1 MSHAAR
7 VIETPGRGEEP
18 KLFSTKAATL
28 EILKE
33 QVQSAQVLPLYR
45 LRLGDYKLVPETM
58 LAEIMENGWAHCP
71 LAVRSSA
78 LGEDSAQSSQA
89 GHYDS
94 VLNVMGPAALRVAVE
109 TVIAS
114 YEDAD
119 PNHEILIQPMLAEVV
134 ASGVAFSVDP
144 TTLSPYAVISIA
156 EGDDT
161 AAVTAGRDRETRTV
175 LVSRGAPRIK
185 DARLARVVT
194 LLRELEALTETP
206 ALDIEFAF
214 DKADELYLFQ
224 VRPLVLKGA
233 PALAPAQHKEILA
246 RIARH
251 VGEQCRPHPFLGGKR
266 TLFGVMPDWNPAE
279 MIGLRPRPL
288 ALSLYRK
295 LITDEIWA
303 YQRSNYGYRNLRS
316 FPLLHD
322 FFGLPYID
330 VRVSFNSFI
339 PAGVPD
345 GLASKLADF
354 YLDSLAHH
362 PALHDKV
369 EFEIIYSCYTLDLP
383 ERLKLLA
390 ANGFSADEIA
400 TLQGKLR
407 ELTNAIINNR
417 NGLWRQDAAKLG
429 ILSQRFTTACREIS
443 DPVSR
448 IHWLIEDGKRYGT
461 LPFAGLARA
470 GFIAVQMLK
479 SLVAVGA
486 LSQADYHN
494 FLGSLDTVSSQMTRD
509 RTALSREG
517 FLERY
522 GHLRPGT
529 YDISSPRYDAEPDLY
544 FDWSKPPAP
553 EAGHAPFGL
562 TIPQMNAINA
572 LLLEH
577 GLEHDVVGLFNF
589 LKAAIEGREK
599 AKFLFTRNLSAVLEC
614 LAEVGARQGLTRDDV
629 SYADIA
635 DIAALHS
642 TCGEIETVLQRS
654 IAAGRKR
661 HALTRAISL
670 PPLIATPDDVWCV
683 ETLEAEPNFITQLAI
698 RAPVVDHSQRDAL
711 KGAIV
716 MIPSADPGFDWLFSH
731 AIGGLITAYGGVN
744 SHMAIRAGEL
754 RIPAVIGAGEALFSK
769 WAGARLLNLD
779 CANKRVEVLS

>member
-7 VIETPGRGEEP
+7 VIEAPGRGEEP

-28 EILKE
+28 EILKD
-33 QVQSAQVLPLYR
+33 QVQSAQVLPLFR
-45 LRLGDYKLVPETM
+45 LRLGDYRLVPETM
-58 LAEIMENGWAHCP
+58 LGEILENGWARSP

-89 GHYDS
+89 GRYDS

-114 YEDAD
+114 YEDAN
-119 PNHEILIQPMLAEVV
+119 PGHEILIQPMLAEV
-134 ASGVAFSVDP
+134 ASSGVAFSVDP

-156 EGDDT
+156 EGGDT
-161 AAVTAGRDRETRTV
+161 AAVTAGRDQTRTV

-185 DARLARVVT
+185 DERLARVVT

-224 VRPLVLKGA
+224 VRPLVLRGAAAIA
-233 PALAPAQHKEILA
+233 PARHKEILA

-288 ALSLYRK
+288 ALSLYRE

-345 GLASKLADF
+345 ALASKLADF
-354 YLDSLAHH
+354 YLDSLARH

-390 ANGFSADEIA
+390 ENGFSPDEIA
-400 TLQGKLR
+400 TLKDKLR
-407 ELTNAIINNR
+407 ALTNAIINNR
-417 NGLWRQDAAKLG
+417 DGLWRQDAAKLD
-429 ILSQRFTTACREIS
+429 ILSARFATACQEIS

-448 IHWLIEDGKRYGT
+448 IHWLIEDCKRYGT

-486 LSQADYHN
+486 LSQAGYHN
-494 FLGSLDTVSSQMTRD
+494 FLGSLDTVSSQMARD
-509 RTALSREG
+509 RTELGREG

-529 YDISSPRYDAEPDLY
+529 YDIASPRYDAEPDLY

-553 EAGHAPFGL
+553 EAAHAPFAL
-562 TIPQMNAINA
+562 TIAQMNAINA

-577 GLEHDVVGLFNF
+577 GLQHDVVGLFNF

-614 LAEVGARQGLTRDDV
+614 LAEAGARQGLTRDDV

-642 TCGEIETVLQRS
+642 TCGDIETALAQS

-661 HALTRAISL
+661 HALTRAIAL

-683 ETLEAEPNFITQLAI
+683 ETLDAEPNFVTQLSV
-698 RAPVVDHSQRDAL
+698 RAPVVDHNRRDAL

-754 RIPAVIGAGEALFSK
+754 RIPAVIGAGEALFAK

-779 CANKRVEVLS
+779 CANKRVEVLK